1 MNFSLYIARKLFGDK
16 EDAKRV
22 SRPAIR
28 IATAGVAIG
37 LAVMLISVCVMLG
50 FKQEIR
56 SKVVGFG
63 SHVQILNY
71 ESLKASAYSPLAF
84 SDTLLQQLRAVDGVA
99 HVQRFCDKGGILKTD
114 ETFKGILL
122 QGVDRDFDPAFLKAN
137 LVDGEIPKFSADS
150 SSNKIVISH
159 QIADELKL
167 KVGDKVYAYFFEG
180 TVRAR
185 RFTVAGVYQ
194 TNMTE
199 FDKRLVFTD
208 LYTCNRLNN
217 WNPDQCSG
225 VEISLVDFN
234 QLDIVALKLVQLV
247 NHRSDSYGASYSA
260 MTIKELYPQIFDWLN
275 LLDMNVWVIL
285 ILMVGVAGFTMISG
299 LLIIILERTNFIGVM
314 KALGAT
320 NSTMRRVFLYYAMF
334 IIGKGLLWGN
344 ILGLGLALL
353 QKYTGIIRLDAS
365 TYYVEAVPV
374 LINWGYMLVIN
385 IFTFVVSVLV
395 LVLPSFLISHIHPAK
410 SIRFE

>member
-16 EDAKRV
+16 EDTKRV

-71 ESLKASAYSPLAF
+71 ESLKASAYAPLAF
-84 SDTLLQQLRAVDGVA
+84 SDTLLRQLRSVEGVA

-137 LVDGEIPKFSADS
+137 LVEGEIPVFSADS

-180 TVRAR
+180 SVRAR
-185 RFTVAGVYQ
+185 RFTVSGIYQ

-217 WNPDQCSG
+217 WKPDQCSG
-225 VEISLVDFN
+225 VEISLTDFN
-234 QLDIVALKLVQLV
+234 ALDVVALKLVQLV
-247 NHRSDSYGASYSA
+247 NHRSDNYGASYSA

-299 LLIIILERTNFIGVM
+299 LLIIILERTNFIGIM
-314 KALGAT
+314 KALGVT
-320 NSTMRRVFLYYAMF
+320 NSTMRHVFLYYAIF

-344 ILGLGLALL
+344 ILGLGLVLL
-353 QKYTGIIRLDAS
+353 QKYSGIIRLDAA
-365 TYYVEAVPV
+365 TYYVESVPV
-374 LINWGYMLVIN
+374 LINWGYVLVIN
-385 IFTFVVSVLV
+385 IFTFMVSVLV

>member
-1 MNFSLYIARKLFGDK
+1 MNFSLYIARKLSGDK
-16 EDAKRV
+16 GNQKKV

-56 SKVVGFG
+56 SKVIGFG
-63 SHVQILNY
+63 SHVQIINY
-71 ESLKASAYSPLAF
+71 ESLRASAYAPLAF
-84 SDTLLQQLRAVDGVA
+84 NDTLFRQIRSLEGVA
-99 HVQRFCDKGGILKTD
+99 HIQRFCNKGGILKTD
-114 ETFKGILL
+114 EAFKGVML
-122 QGVDRDFDPAFLKAN
+122 QGVDCDFNSTFLRSN
-137 LVDGEIPKFSADS
+137 LVDGDIPVFSADS
-150 SSNKIVISH
+150 SSNKVVISR
-159 QIADELKL
+159 QIADELRL

-180 TVRAR
+180 AIRSR
-185 RFTVAGVYQ
+185 RFTVAGIYQ

-199 FDKRLVFTD
+199 FDKQLVFTD

-217 WNPDQCSG
+217 WQADQCSG
-225 VEISLVDFN
+225 VEISLTDFDN
-234 QLDIVALKLVQLV
+234 LDAVSKKLIKLV
-247 NHRSDSYGASYSA
+247 NHRTDAYGAFYSA

-320 NSTMRRVFLYYAMF
+320 NHVMRQIFLYYAVF
-334 IIGKGLLWGN
+334 IIGKGLFWGN
-344 ILGLGLALL
+344 VFGLGLVLL
-353 QKYTGIIRLDAS
+353 QQYTGLIRLDAA
-365 TYYVEAVPV
+365 TYYVESVPV
-374 LINWGYMLVIN
+374 LINWGYILVIN
-385 IFTFVVSVLV
+385 LFTFAASVLV
-395 LVLPSFLISHIHPAK
+395 LILPSFLISHIHPAK